1 MLELLVNAFEPQ
13 AFFGNLISEV
23 ANDGSA
29 KAAFF
34 ALKSL
39 GVAIFGMASN
49 SNSNRTRAAKRQPA
63 RKKRPRK
70 TKSSSR
76 SLVRRRK

>member
-1 MLELLVNAFEPQ
+1 MLDLFVNAFEPQ
-13 AFFGNLISEV
+13 AFFGNLIGEV

-39 GVAIFGMASN
+39 SVAIFGMASN
-49 SNSNRTRAAKRQPA
+49 SNRNRTEKGRPA
-63 RKKRPRK
+63 RKKRSRK
-70 TKSSSR
+70 VKSSAG
-76 SLVRRRK
+76 VPARRRK

>member
-13 AFFGNLISEV
+13 AFLSNLIGEV

-39 GVAIFGMASN
+39 GVAIFGMTSSFN
-49 SNSNRTRAAKRQPA
+49 QTRTAKGQPA

-76 SLVRRRK
+76 SPVRRRK

>member
-1 MLELLVNAFEPQ
+1 MLELLVNAFEPE
-13 AFFGNLISEV
+13 AFLSNLIGEV

-49 SNSNRTRAAKRQPA
+49 SNRTRTAKGQPA
-63 RKKRPRK
+63 RKKRSRK
-70 TKSSSR
+70 AKSSSR
-76 SLVRRRK
+76 TPVRRLK

>member
-1 MLELLVNAFEPQ
+1 MLELFVNAFEPQ
-13 AFFGNLISEV
+13 AFFSNLIGEV

-29 KAAFF
+29 KAAFL

-49 SNSNRTRAAKRQPA
+49 FNRTRTAKERPA
-63 RKKRPRK
+63 RKKRSRK
-70 TKSSSR
+70 AKSSS
-76 SLVRRRK
+76 STLARRRK

>member
-13 AFFGNLISEV
+13 AFFSNLIGEV

-29 KAAFF
+29 KAAFI

-39 GVAIFGMASN
+39 GVAIFGMTS
-49 SNSNRTRAAKRQPA
+49 SFNRTHAAKGQPA
-63 RKKRPRK
+63 RKKRPR
-70 TKSSSR
+70 TAKSPAR
-76 SLVRRRK
+76 VPARRRK